1 MKCAFCS
8 NPETK
13 VLDKRETEDLEVT
26 RRRRECLKC
35 KKRFTTYER
44 TETIDIFVVKK
55 DGRRERFDSKKL
67 KNGIIKACEKMPVS
81 MEEIEKTID
90 SIEAELKAKNK
101 KEITSKE
108 IGELIMKKLKKLDK
122 VAYIRFASVY
132 REFQDISSFKDELK
146 KLEKKIR

>member
-1 MKCAFCS
+1 MRCPFCR

-13 VLDKRETEDLEVT
+13 VLDKRETEDLQVT

-44 TETIDIFVVKK
+44 TETLDLFVVKK
-55 DGRRERFDSKKL
+55 DGRREQFNSEKL
-67 KNGIIKACEKMPVS
+67 KNGILKACEKRPIS
-81 MEEIEKTID
+81 IEEIERTID

-101 KEITSKE
+101 KEILSKE
-108 IGELIMKKLKKLDK
+108 IGELIMRKLKKLDK

-132 REFQDISSFKDELK
+132 REFQDLSSFREELK
-146 KLEKKIR
+146 KLEKR